1 MRRFPIAFSSLPAT
15 LPSTLRVAALAL
27 LLAAAAAFC
36 LPAETHAERFFLPRE
51 SEGPWLSS
59 DKTLH
64 FAGSFAIAVSCRIEG
79 ESEGTAAG
87 VTMGLGVAK
96 EIYDATLR
104 PARLG
109 VPRGASRRDLL
120 MDLLGTAA
128 GILFVRAIDR

>member
-1 MRRFPIAFSSLPAT
+1 MRRSPLASLAAALLVTAFAATAVT
-15 LPSTLRVAALAL
+15 LPSSAR
-27 LLAAAAAFC
+27 
-36 LPAETHAERFFLPRE
+36 AERVFLPRE

-64 FAGSFAIAVSCRIEG
+64 FAASFAIAASCRVEG

-87 VTMGLGVAK
+87 VTIGIGVAK
-96 EIYDATLR
+96 EVYDATFR
-104 PARLG
+104 PARPG

-128 GILFVRAIDR
+128 GILFIRAIDR